1 MAGDD
6 PLGGSN
12 GLSSSSALDL
22 GALGIGAA
30 GLGYLLSQGPSTL
43 PSEFSEL
50 TASVPMLN
58 AQGGTLFNEGQTFTT
73 QGAQALD
80 MASKGELTPEQQ
92 AQLSLYK
99 GGLQNTA
106 AQTYASMGRNPNQ
119 DTSFISTQ
127 GNIDTQVNAMAQAQ
141 IQSTIALGLGETS
154 AGSTYSGEALGFESA
169 ANSALIAAGN
179 AQIQQD
185 QSYSNSLTGVFTAL
199 AKLAPVAMAAV

>member
-30 GLGYLLSQGPSTL
+30 GLGYLLSQGPSPL